1 MEKETLVDKDGYES
15 AVQEL
20 QGYKEAYASLR
31 QTRAEYGK
39 NTIEDYKTSAYDL
52 ESNNLLYHIRRLT
65 ESIASMRIISDE
77 NADEST
83 VNMGDTVS
91 VLFAG
96 DDDVRK
102 VQIVGG
108 SPNVG
113 REDGIASITINSP
126 MGNAIYKKKIGEVVS
141 YKVKNNEFTVMIVSK
156 EMTVEKQPPQRGE

>member
-1 MEKETLVDKDGYES
+1 MAKETLVDKNGYEG
-15 AVQEL
+15 ALQEL
-20 QGYKEAYASLR
+20 HGYKEAYAALLK
-31 QTRAEYGK
+31 TRAEYGK